1 MVFGRTTRASTG
13 RGELSSWSAAGCRRS
28 PGHPASRS
36 PPRRLH
42 GRRVALGRGCLSS
55 TVLLGVLGIVLVPR
69 EAAAQVCRAS
79 LRFDRDSHLQLGG
92 SAGLLHGSTLK
103 TGSTAQFLGAIGDKD
118 LYARVGI
125 GRNRYSD
132 YGFSTTDFNVAVGTQ
147 IQVSERHGI
156 VACPEADLD
165 IETNDSLGGPN
176 VSLSSR
182 THSGGVSFRIGAER
196 RLGSMEA
203 SAFIGGGWLRSLHTV
218 LGNSLVG
225 GPEDSIA
232 NAGFL
237 EIGAGALFKRR
248 AIVTPAFRVPV
259 GVSHG
264 IQQFSVTVLFG
275 F

>member
-1 MVFGRTTRASTG
+1 
-13 RGELSSWSAAGCRRS
+13 
-28 PGHPASRS
+28 
-36 PPRRLH
+36 
-42 GRRVALGRGCLSS
+42 
-55 TVLLGVLGIVLVPR
+55 VLLGVLGIVLVPR

-176 VSLSSR
+176 VSLSSC
-182 THSGGVSFRIGAER
+182 THSGAYRSGSAQSDASARWKRLPALAEDGSGVFTRFLGIAWWADPKTRLRMPAFSKSAQELCSSAER
-196 RLGSMEA
+196 SSRR
-203 SAFIGGGWLRSLHTV
+203 RSV
-218 LGNSLVG
+218 CQW
-225 GPEDSIA
+225 A
-232 NAGFL
+232 
-237 EIGAGALFKRR
+237 
-248 AIVTPAFRVPV
+248 
-259 GVSHG
+259 
-264 IQQFSVTVLFG
+264 
-275 F
+275 